1 MRFIKMSKRAQLF
14 GAVSALVVFAMVG
27 TAYAALQGDENA
39 RTGQVLIGADNDE
52 PSDPTIQPVPTP
64 PGPDQSL
71 KKADALVGG
80 LGPDTIVGRLGSDV
94 ITAGAGNDV
103 LVGGTEGGQPQ
114 PPLPNG
120 DIAYGNAGS
129 DAFIWAPGDGNDAFI
144 GGEAAKVKKVKKGK
158 KGKATSRTKKAA
170 ASAKKGK
177 KGKKGKK
184 KVRKPAPDVDTLVI
198 GNLVLTADSS
208 NPQLFSTPFGQLPR
222 VFASD
227 RGVPTP
233 LGGTPPRNPNLTG
246 SCEIVP
252 APAGLGFQHLVRF
265 FGAPGN
271 LAATMRVKGVE
282 QVICPTVGSDAAT
295 LTSLGRDGAGPVTTT
310 TTDFRAPAGSQL
322 SAFVF

>member
-1 MRFIKMSKRAQLF
+1 MQFIRMTKRARLF
-14 GAVSALVVFAMVG
+14 GAVSALVAFSLIG

-39 RTGQVLIGADNDE
+39 RGGQVLIGADNDE
-52 PSDPTIQPVPTP
+52 PGDPTIQPIPTP

-71 KKADALVGG
+71 KKSDQLVGG
-80 LGPDTIVGRLGSDV
+80 RGPDTIVGRLGSDV
-94 ITAGAGNDV
+94 ITAGAGDDV
-103 LVGGTEGGQPQ
+103 IVGGTEGGQPA
-114 PPLPNG
+114 PPLPNS

-129 DAFIWAPGDGNDAFI
+129 DAFIWAPGDGSDAFI
-144 GGEAAKVKKVKKGK
+144 GGEAAKVKKSKKSK
-158 KGKATSRTKKAA
+158 KSKKTA
-170 ASAKKGK
+170 ASTKAK

-184 KVRKPAPDVDTLVI
+184 KVKKHAPEVDTLVV
-198 GNLVLTADSS
+198 GNLALTADSS
-208 NPQLFSTPFGQLPR
+208 MPQLFSSSFGQLPH

-246 SCEIVP
+246 LCEIVP
-252 APAGLGFQHLVRF
+252 APAGLGYQHLVRF

-271 LAATMRVKGVE
+271 LLVTIRVKGVE
-282 QVICPTVGSDAAT
+282 QVICPTEGSDAAT

-310 TTDFRAPAGSQL
+310 TTDFTAPPGSKL

>member
-1 MRFIKMSKRAQLF
+1 MRFIGVSKRARLF
-14 GAVSALVVFAMVG
+14 GAVSALVAFGLIG

-39 RTGQVLIGADNDE
+39 RGGQVLIGADNDE
-52 PSDPTIQPVPTP
+52 PGDPTIQPIPTP
-64 PGPDQSL
+64 PGADQSL
-71 KKADALVGG
+71 KKSDQLVGG

-94 ITAGAGNDV
+94 ITAGAGDDV
-103 LVGGTEGGQPQ
+103 IVGGTEGGQPQ
-114 PPLPNG
+114 PPLPNS

-129 DAFIWAPGDGNDAFI
+129 DAFIWAPGDGSDAFI
-144 GGEAAKVKKVKKGK
+144 GGEAAKVKNKKKVKKGK
-158 KGKATSRTKKAA
+158 KGATR
-170 ASAKKGK
+170 AKTK

-184 KVRKPAPDVDTLVI
+184 KVRKPAPELDTLVI

-208 NPQLFSTPFGQLPR
+208 NPQLFGTSFGQLPR

-246 SCEIVP
+246 LCEIVP
-252 APAGLGFQHLVRF
+252 APAGLGYQHLVRF

-271 LAATMRVKGVE
+271 LLVTIRVKGVE
-282 QVICPTVGSDAAT
+282 QVICPTAGSDAAT

-310 TTDFRAPAGSQL
+310 TTDFAASPGSKL

>member
-1 MRFIKMSKRAQLF
+1 MRSIKINRVRLF
-14 GAVSALVVFAMVG
+14 GAVSALVAFGLIG
-27 TAYAALQGDENA
+27 TAYAALQGNENA
-39 RTGQVLIGADNDE
+39 IGGQVLVGADNDE
-52 PSDPTIQPVPTP
+52 PSDPTIQPIPTP

-71 KKADALVGG
+71 KKSDQLVGG
-80 LGPDTIVGRLGSDV
+80 RGPDTIVGRLGSDV
-94 ITAGAGNDV
+94 ITAGAGDDV
-103 LVGGTEGGQPQ
+103 IVGGTEGGQPA
-114 PPLPNG
+114 PPLPNS

-129 DAFIWAPGDGNDAFI
+129 DAFVWAPGDGSDAFI

-158 KGKATSRTKKAA
+158 KAATSAK
-170 ASAKKGK
+170 AKKTK

-184 KVRKPAPDVDTLVI
+184 KAKKAAPQVDTLVI

-208 NPQLFSTPFGQLPR
+208 NPQLFGSSFGQLPH

-246 SCEIVP
+246 LCEIVP

-271 LAATMRVKGVE
+271 LAVTIRVKGVE
-282 QVICPTVGSDAAT
+282 QVICPTAGSDAAT

-310 TTDFRAPAGSQL
+310 TTDFTAPPGSKL

>member
-1 MRFIKMSKRAQLF
+1 MRSIKINRVRLF
-14 GAVSALVVFAMVG
+14 GAVSALVAFGLIG
-27 TAYAALQGDENA
+27 TAYAALQGNENA
-39 RTGQVLIGADNDE
+39 IGGQVLVGADNDD
-52 PSDPTIQPVPTP
+52 PSDPTIQPIPTP

-71 KKADALVGG
+71 KKSDQLVGG
-80 LGPDTIVGRLGSDV
+80 RGPDTIVGRLGSDV
-94 ITAGAGNDV
+94 ITAGAGDDV
-103 LVGGTEGGQPQ
+103 IVGGTEGGQPA
-114 PPLPNG
+114 PPLPNS

-129 DAFIWAPGDGNDAFI
+129 DAFIWAPGDGSDAFI
-144 GGEAAKVKKVKKGK
+144 GGEAAKVKKVKKN
-158 KGKATSRTKKAA
+158 KKAA
-170 ASAKKGK
+170 TSAKAKKGK

-184 KVRKPAPDVDTLVI
+184 KAKKAAPQVDTLVI

-208 NPQLFSTPFGQLPR
+208 NPQLFGSSFGQLPH

-246 SCEIVP
+246 LCEIVP

-271 LAATMRVKGVE
+271 LAVTIRVKGVE
-282 QVICPTVGSDAAT
+282 QVICPTAGSDAAT
-295 LTSLGRDGAGPVTTT
+295 LTSLGRNGAGPVTTT
-310 TTDFRAPAGSQL
+310 TTDFTAPPGSKL

>member
-1 MRFIKMSKRAQLF
+1 MRFIRMTKRAQLF
-14 GAVSALVVFAMVG
+14 GVVSVLVAFGLMG

-39 RTGQVLIGADNDE
+39 RGGQVLIGADNDE
-52 PSDPTIQPVPTP
+52 PSDPTIQPIPTP
-64 PGPDQSL
+64 PGADQSL

-103 LVGGTEGGQPQ
+103 LVGGTEGGQPA

-129 DAFIWAPGDGNDAFI
+129 DAFIWAPGDGPDAFI
-144 GGEAAKVKKVKKGK
+144 GGEAAKVKKAKKGK
-158 KGKATSRTKKAA
+158 KGKAISRTKKAA
-170 ASAKKGK
+170 ASA

-282 QVICPTVGSDAAT
+282 QVICPTAGSDAAT

>member
-1 MRFIKMSKRAQLF
+1 MRFIRITKRAQLF
-14 GAVSALVVFAMVG
+14 GAVSALVAFSLIG

-39 RTGQVLIGADNDE
+39 RGGQVLIGADNDE
-52 PSDPTIQPVPTP
+52 PSDPTIQPIPTP
-64 PGPDQSL
+64 PGGDQSL

-103 LVGGTEGGQPQ
+103 LAGGTEGGQPA

-144 GGEAAKVKKVKKGK
+144 GGEAAKVKKKKVKKGK
-158 KGKATSRTKKAA
+158 KSVAK
-170 ASAKKGK
+170 AKKGK

-310 TTDFRAPAGSQL
+310 TTDFRAPQGSQL